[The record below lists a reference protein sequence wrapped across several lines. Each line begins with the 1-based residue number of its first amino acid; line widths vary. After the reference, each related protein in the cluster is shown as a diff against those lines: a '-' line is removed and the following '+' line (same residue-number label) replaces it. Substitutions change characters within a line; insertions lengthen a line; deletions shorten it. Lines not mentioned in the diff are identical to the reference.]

1 MPAREFL
8 LVAQI
13 DCRDVL
19 KDGPIAGIT
28 EERGHLFPR
37 PASPEEAGDA
47 LEVGA
52 TPPTNPDETTTD
64 QPQEPDD
71 GGDIVGCVASTQAA
85 VREAVRRATIE
96 NLDEM
101 LGDGGARLVF
111 VRP

>member
-37 PASPEEAGDA
+37 PVSPEAVEA
-47 LEVGA
+47 LKVGE
-52 TPPTNPDETTTD
+52 TPPTNPEETTI
-64 QPQEPDD
+64 PERQESDD

-96 NLDEM
+96 NLSDI
-101 LGDGGARLVF
+101 LGDGQARLVF